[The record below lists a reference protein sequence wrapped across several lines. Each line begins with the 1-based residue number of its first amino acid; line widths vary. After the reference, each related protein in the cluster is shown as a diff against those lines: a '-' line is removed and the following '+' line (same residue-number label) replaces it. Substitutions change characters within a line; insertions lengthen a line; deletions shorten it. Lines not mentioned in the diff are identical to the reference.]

1 MKKLTVFLLS
11 IFLFLAILT
20 SFKTTRAML
29 IQAAQTAATLRYA
42 QMHLVPREIS
52 VPFIARKFTLQ
63 LPTIKIEMPRLYQP
77 IPDRY
82 TAEPIKAVSK
92 PRKKSP
98 ISKVLAGMALALTT
112 EELSKDSDSE
122 SSETVIIKKDKMA
135 DEAEPILEEVFAHL
149 QIKSEKNIW
158 QTLNDAPFEQQDK
171 ILSSLMNILMDP
183 TDKRSFKAVV
193 YPGLQCTKLWEK
205 YPALHKLIS
214 THFQKPKAQQF
225 LDEFNALEDEQL
237 PPQFAQARLKICEVC
252 NKLSMWQKGK
262 IWWKF

>member
-1 MKKLTVFLLS
+1 MK
-11 IFLFLAILT
+11 
-20 SFKTTRAML
+20 
-29 IQAAQTAATLRYA
+29 
-42 QMHLVPREIS
+42 
-52 VPFIARKFTLQ
+52 
-63 LPTIKIEMPRLYQP
+63 TIKIFFG
-77 IPDRY
+77 
-82 TAEPIKAVSK
+82 KNKGKNVFH
-92 PRKKSP
+92 
-98 ISKVLAGMALALTT
+98 ISSLTGYI
-112 EELSKDSDSE
+112 ELTQ
-122 SSETVIIKKDKMA
+122 ETREQSVVFTIYLEGLTPNKLHGFHIHENPVTGEVIIKKDKMA